1 MNNVFIPFKR
11 AGSSLIILIDVN
23 KISYIKEVSSD
34 SKKKKIF
41 LEILLDNGTLVLVDE
56 TLNSIV
62 NKMKRMRLF
71 NV

>member
-34 SKKKKIF
+34 SKKKII
-41 LEILLDNGTLVLVDE
+41 LEILLDNGTLVFVDE
-56 TLNSIV
+56 NLNSIV
-62 NKMKRMRLF
+62 NKMKKMRLF

>member
-1 MNNVFIPFKR
+1 MNNVFIPFKEV
-11 AGSSLIILIDVN
+11 GSSLIILIDVN

-34 SKKKKIF
+34 SKKKII
-41 LEILLDNGTLVLVDE
+41 LEILLDNGTLVLVGE

>member
-1 MNNVFIPFKR
+1 MNNVFIPFKEV
-11 AGSSLIILIDVN
+11 GSSLIILIDVN

-34 SKKKKIF
+34 SKKKIF

>member
-34 SKKKKIF
+34 SKKKII

>member
-1 MNNVFIPFKR
+1 MNNVFIPFKEV
-11 AGSSLIILIDVN
+11 GSSLIILIDVN

-34 SKKKKIF
+34 SKKKII

>member
-1 MNNVFIPFKR
+1 MNNVFIPFKEV
-11 AGSSLIILIDVN
+11 GSSLIILIDVN
-23 KISYIKEVSSD
+23 KISYIKKVSSD
-34 SKKKKIF
+34 SKKKII

-56 TLNSIV
+56 TLNSTV

>member
-34 SKKKKIF
+34 SKKKIF

>member
-34 SKKKKIF
+34 SKKKII

-56 TLNSIV
+56 TFNSIV